1 MSALA
6 GLKAMAMKPS
16 PLTASPAME
25 GGDDESADPKMAA
38 VTPAAQDLIAA
49 IKTGDAQGVARAL
62 LDAIEGATGGDAAA
76 GAPEGTE

>member
-1 MSALA
+1 VGALE

-25 GGDDESADPKMAA
+25 AGDDESADPKMAA

-49 IKTGDAQGVARAL
+49 IKMGDAQGVARAL
-62 LDAIEGATGGDAAA
+62 LDAYEGCMGGGAAES
-76 GAPEGTE
+76 APEGTE